1 VRRVLRVEHQERL
14 HVEDGLAD
22 TRVTMDGCIV
32 HEQNDAC
39 ILVLVACSKV
49 QEHSV
54 DEVLK
59 D

>member
-1 VRRVLRVEHQERL
+1 
-14 HVEDGLAD
+14 
-22 TRVTMDGCIV
+22 VTMDGSIV

-39 ILVLVACSKV
+39 ILVLLGCSKV
-49 QEHSV
+49 QQHSV